1 MPEIFQLTGYKNSLV
16 QRIIGTIRVDICIIK
31 WIRVC
36 DTPCKP
42 SIGYSHVEM
51 DIWNRNISG
60 TTRINIYSIHLIHLF
75 SWILLLHFCNF
86 FCKKVPDYAHH
97 TVGVGGFVVNE
108 KDEILVIQERFLFQN
123 KPHWKLPG
131 GKKQWIWVFMPA
143 Y

>member
-16 QRIIGTIRVDICIIK
+16 QRILGTIRVDICIIK

-60 TTRINIYSIHLIHLF
+60 TTRINIYSVHLIHLIQLNSIATF
-75 SWILLLHFCNF
+75 LQF
-86 FCKKVPDYAHH
+86 FLQKGTRLCPSYRWSRRLCCQWKRWNTCD
-97 TVGVGGFVVNE
+97 TG
-108 KDEILVIQERFLFQN
+108 EISVS
-123 KPHWKLPG
+123 
-131 GKKQWIWVFMPA
+131 KQTPLETSRR
-143 Y
+143 